1 MSVATY
7 PHDQAVIEEFR
18 ANEGQVGG
26 YFAHLTLLLLHHKGA
41 KSGQARINPL
51 ACLPVEGGWA
61 VFASKGG
68 ADENPAWYYNLLADP
83 NVTVEFGTETFKAK
97 AREAY
102 GDEYERI
109 WSQQKADAPQF
120 AEYERN
126 TKRDRIPVLILER
139 V

>member
-1 MSVATY
+1 MTTATS
-7 PHDQAVIEEFR
+7 PHDQGVIDEFR
-18 ANEGQVGG
+18 ANDGQVGG

-68 ADENPAWYYNLLADP
+68 ADENPAWYYNLLANP

-97 AREAY
+97 AREAH

-109 WSQQKADAPQF
+109 WTQHKANAPQF
-120 AEYERN
+120 ADYERD
-126 TKRDRIPVLILER
+126 TKRDHIPVMILER

>member
-1 MSVATY
+1 MTTATY
-7 PHDQAVIEEFR
+7 PHDQATIDEFR
-18 ANEGQVGG
+18 ANEGRVGG
-26 YFAHLTLLLLHHKGA
+26 YFTHLTLLLLHHKGA

-83 NVTVEFGTETFKAK
+83 NATVEFGTGTFKVR
-97 AREAY
+97 AREAH

-109 WSQQKADAPQF
+109 WSEQKATAPQF
-120 AEYERN
+120 AEYERK
-126 TKRDRIPVLILER
+126 TKRDHIPVVILER